1 MIDYYFPCLFQWEV
15 DSAAM
20 GPWHIGKGPDSR
32 AMKTLKKNGIKN
44 YVHKARQVR
53 SVPWKARL

>member
-1 MIDYYFPCLFQWEV
+1 MVIQWEV

-53 SVPWKARL
+53 SLPWKAGL